1 MYTVHKIFPVGFAA
15 NCYLLTADGKNAVA
29 IDPAQERIL
38 DQAEKLDLTI
48 QAVLLTH
55 GHFDHVGACN
65 TLFKRGVPI
74 YCAAAEKELV
84 TSEDSLYLQYDAP
97 MPAFQPQ
104 ATLKDGQKIT
114 LCGIPFTVLST
125 PGHTAGSVTYRAGDA
140 LFTGDTL
147 FRGSVGRTDFPTGN
161 SSQLVASVKK
171 LYALDGDL
179 TVYTGHGEDTS
190 LSFERR
196 YNMFVK
202 CL

>member
-1 MYTVHKIFPVGFAA
+1 
-15 NCYLLTADGKNAVA
+15 
-29 IDPAQERIL
+29 
-38 DQAEKLDLTI
+38 
-48 QAVLLTH
+48 
-55 GHFDHVGACN
+55 VGACN

-97 MPAFQPQ
+97 MPEFQPQ

-114 LCGIPFTVLST
+114 LCDIPFTVLST
-125 PGHTAGSVTYRAGDA
+125 PGHTAGSVTYRADDA

-161 SSQLVASVKK
+161 ASQLVASVKK

-190 LSFERR
+190 LAFERR